1 MASTQRQETDWGDGL
16 QDRLSPAFVGEHAW
30 CHERMMLATDLA
42 AGISLTDFFGNGGFQ
57 RAIDRYAEASGGT
70 DRRAVVSMWSLYYFS
85 CLIIPFLLARRLAAH
100 ALPVAFSE
108 MTIALSEDGLP
119 RAFGVPHTGRIEDD
133 IGSDG
138 FEAIGP
144 MLEAH
149 LGHAVAQLK
158 ACGISAKLCW
168 NNAAVYIDYAL
179 RLADGEAGAAAADL
193 PLFIRGCMPD
203 GGVNP
208 FCGCLQQVEE
218 DGERVARRK
227 ICCLRYMLPGVPS
240 CGKRCALPS
249 QRNQH

>member
-1 MASTQRQETDWGDGL
+1 MASAQRQDVDWGDGL
-16 QDRLSPAFVGEHAW
+16 QGRLSPAFSGEHAW
-30 CHERMMLATDLA
+30 CCEKMMLATNLA
-42 AGISLTDFFGNGGFQ
+42 GGVPLADFFSNSGFQ
-57 RAIDRYAEASGGT
+57 RAIDRYAEASGGN

-85 CLIIPFLLARRLAAH
+85 CLIIPYLLARRLSAQ
-100 ALPVAFSE
+100 ALPVAFGE
-108 MTIALSEDGLP
+108 MTIALSDTGLP
-119 RAFGVPHTGRIEDD
+119 RAFGVSHAGRIDTH
-133 IGSDG
+133 IGADG

-149 LGHAVAQLK
+149 LGHAVSQLT

-193 PLFIRGCMPD
+193 PLFIRGCLPD

-208 FCGCLQQVEE
+208 FCGCVQHIDEG
-218 DGERVARRK
+218 GERVARRK
-227 ICCLRYMLPGVPS
+227 ICCLRFMLPGVPS